1 MHQHCALWAGGDAA
15 FYPMR
20 EADRENQTVLE
31 VIGHISIWIPPQGI
45 NYSHTVGSSAL
56 ALAHE
61 DGPEPPV
68 S

>member
-1 MHQHCALWAGGDAA
+1 
-15 FYPMR
+15 MR